1 MLDDF
6 NHEELGIEVD
16 ISLLSE
22 RITCA
27 LDRII
32 EWRGKPRKFVV
43 DNEPKNISGLH
54 HCWTEKRGTQ
64 LDYIQPRKPQQNAY
78 MECHNRT
85 TWHEWFE
92 MKELANIEE
101 I

>member
-1 MLDDF
+1 MKNWGSKWIYPFHQNALRA
-6 NHEELGIEVD
+6 LWIV
-16 ISLLSE
+16 LSNGAANPE
-22 RITCA
+22 R
-27 LDRII
+27 
-32 EWRGKPRKFVV
+32 FVV
-43 DNEPKNISGLH
+43 DNEPKNISGLL

-101 I
+101 IYLTMIQ